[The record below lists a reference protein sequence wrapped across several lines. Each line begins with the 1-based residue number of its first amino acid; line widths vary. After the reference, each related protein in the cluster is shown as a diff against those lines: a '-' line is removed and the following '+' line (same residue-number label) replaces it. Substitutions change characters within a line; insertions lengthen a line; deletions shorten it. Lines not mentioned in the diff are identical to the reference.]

1 MNNKDKYIDTQKVDY
16 KIQNKKRGEIL
27 YYSIDQIAD
36 LLNES
41 IGNVKYYT
49 NIFDDLLK
57 IEIVNKE
64 LRYTNNDVDNR
75 F

>member
-1 MNNKDKYIDTQKVDY
+1 MDNKDKYIDTQKVDH

-36 LLNES
+36 LLNEN

-49 NIFDDLLK
+49 NIL
-57 IEIVNKE
+57 E
-64 LRYTNNDVDNR
+64 R
-75 F
+75 